1 MTNIS
6 VKVSG
11 KIINPP
17 FLLMKP
23 GISEKE
29 FFEFATQDISCDL
42 IDGILMIHSSESIKH
57 ERLFQFLLILL
68 NLFLKKTNGGE
79 VLGSRIVMRLT
90 SDLIPEPDL
99 IVLLPENLFRIKDMY
114 IEGPADL
121 MMELLSPSTKKT
133 DLAIKIP
140 RCLEKGVKEIW
151 AIDPMIEELIIYIPG
166 EDPSVYKKEGIVRSN
181 ILQDFWIKLEWL
193 WTTETIDPLDC
204 LDEIMNSKIDI

>member
-1 MTNIS
+1 MANIY
-6 VKVSG
+6 VKVAE

-23 GISEKE
+23 EISEKE
-29 FFEFATQDISCDL
+29 FFEFATEDISCEL
-42 IDGILMIHSSESIKH
+42 IDGILMIHSPASIQH
-57 ERLFQFLLILL
+57 ERIFQFLLLLL
-68 NLFLKKTNGGE
+68 NRFLKKTKGGE
-79 VLGSRIVMRLT
+79 VLGSQVVMRLA

-99 IVLLPENLFRIKDMY
+99 IVLLPENLTRIKDTF
-114 IEGPADL
+114 IDGPADL
-121 MMELLSPSTKKT
+121 MIEILSPSTKKT

-151 AIDPMIEELIIYIPG
+151 AIDPMIEELIIYVPG

-204 LDEIMNSKIDI
+204 LDEIMNREV

>member
-1 MTNIS
+1 MANIY
-6 VKVSG
+6 VKVAE

-23 GISEKE
+23 EISEKE
-29 FFEFATQDISCDL
+29 FFEFATEDISCEL
-42 IDGILMIHSSESIKH
+42 IDGILMIHSPASIQH
-57 ERLFQFLLILL
+57 ERIFQFLLLLL
-68 NLFLKKTNGGE
+68 NRFLKKTKGGE
-79 VLGSRIVMRLT
+79 VLGSQVVMRLA

-99 IVLLPENLFRIKDMY
+99 IVLLPENLTRIKDTF
-114 IEGPADL
+114 IDGPADL
-121 MMELLSPSTKKT
+121 MIEILSPSTKKT

-204 LDEIMNSKIDI
+204 LEEIIKSEV